1 MIGGHF
7 TIYLNGHG
15 RMIMI
20 DPVREFWRCTQ
31 DAIASIQMPRILDV
45 LIILDPVGTIGSV
58 IQFVA
63 ASHQGNS
70 FIYSTVGT
78 IDRIAVE
85 CESNN
90 RRMCGIVHLV
100 KGIIGPD
107 DFLIFFNNRYRPLHS
122 SVIIAPIIIRS
133 SLCEGV

>member
-45 LIILDPVGTIGSV
+45 LIILDPVGTVCPV
-58 IQFVA
+58 IQFITA
-63 ASHQGNS
+63 THQRNFS
-70 FIYSTVGT
+70 IYSTVGA
-78 IDRIAVE
+78 IDQIPIE

-90 RRMCGIVHLV
+90 GRMHGIIHLV